1 MRKQASRAIVE
12 ENAPLGVVPPPELLE
27 KFAVYGPELP
37 LSVMKLWSL
46 AHQRSYRYAMLGLAI
61 GGVLG
66 LGLIGGFVYLVMQGH
81 GGYATTLLGTG
92 ALSMVAGFRVVRL

>member
-1 MRKQASRAIVE
+1 
-12 ENAPLGVVPPPELLE
+12 
-27 KFAVYGPELP
+27 
-37 LSVMKLWSL
+37 
-46 AHQRSYRYAMLGLAI
+46 MLGLVI
-61 GGVLG
+61 GGLLG